1 MKPYSLKTKTRQ
13 FSGRQAQSN
22 GAIFEA
28 MFFTAAARQG
38 MTATRIPDGCKQL
51 PNRRI
56 IRVKTPFDWMLTHNG
71 QAIVCDTK
79 RNDAKTFPHARIDHF
94 QVHHLLLNYAR
105 GINAGYIVWLA
116 TQDLTMFVPAPRL
129 SKGLTTRGSIC
140 PSEPDVTVIGNGRVM
155 DLAKV
160 FDLPNPNRR

>member
-1 MKPYSLKTKTRQ
+1 MAMSRQ
-13 FSGRQAQSN
+13 FSGRRAQSN

-28 MFFTAAARQG
+28 MFFTATARQG

-56 IRVKTPFDWMLTHNG
+56 IRVKTPFDWLLAHNG
-71 QAIVCDTK
+71 RAIVCDTK
-79 RNDAKTFPHARIDHF
+79 RTDSKGLRHSLIDHF

-105 GINAGYIVWLA
+105 GINAGYVVWLA
-116 TQDLTMFVPAPRL
+116 TQDITYFIPAPRL
-129 SKGLTTRGSIC
+129 SKGLTTRGMIG
-140 PSEPDVTVIGNGRVM
+140 PDDPDVTVIGNGRVM

-160 FDLPNPNRR
+160 FDLDNPNRR